1 MNSEIFKEIVKI
13 NLSDGWKGMAV
24 RDGFGLK
31 LIPDK
36 LTENPEQIFKSDKFG
51 NCAILKT
58 ISSDNGQIPLVVKKI
73 TANSGIKKLI
83 DFFRGVKAV
92 RNFKLALILKAKGID
107 TAEPVAAFWNNNEN
121 IYVTEYIPN
130 SMSLYDVAWGK
141 NSEITGNFTMRK
153 AVIRQVAESIA
164 KFHKAGFWHRD
175 SKAGNFI
182 IGKNKDG
189 YTAKLID
196 LDGIKYNFGGC
207 REKQIRTLANLAK
220 SLTRFK
226 NVNVSDFYR
235 GFMIYCD
242 EMGYTKEYSKSLF
255 LKVKGVSIEMRL
267 LSIIEDAE
275 KFRKKC
281 LKK

>member
-1 MNSEIFKEIVKI
+1 MNSAISGNIIKFKS
-13 NLSDGWKGMAV
+13 SDGWKGLVA
-24 RDGFGLK
+24 REWSAIAFA
-31 LIPDK
+31 PAE
-36 LTENPEQIFKSDKFG
+36 LTKNPEQIFKSDKFG

-92 RNFKLALILKAKGID
+92 RNFKLALVLKAKGIE
-107 TAEPVAAFWNNNEN
+107 TAEPVAAFWNGSAN
-121 IYVTEYIPN
+121 IYVTEYVPN

-141 NSEITGNFTMRK
+141 NSEITGNFTIRK

-182 IGKNKDG
+182 ISKEADG
-189 YTAKLID
+189 YNAKLID

-226 NVNVSDFYR
+226 NVNVADFYR

-255 LKVKGVSIEMRL
+255 LKVKSVSIEMRL